1 MISIETQRR
10 ILAIVM
16 ESIGVENPEYIDD
29 VASSITRTI
38 CNLIEKNEKFPEKTE
53 FLRKC
58 MRISTRFFQFNKV
71 NKNTFFSDLYER
83 LKFAEIEFHT
93 SSIQEPVEWD
103 NLLEES
109 GLASEIQQKILLE
122 LKTLRKE
129 YNEGFIDI
137 MKSLLGIKTKI
148 AVSGSELQ
156 NLQTK
161 LESLVLILK
170 IDEKDK
176 QGFVSRLRKWG
187 TEVGLGVVGNFLY
200 DILKLIS
207 AGG

>member
-1 MISIETQRR
+1 MISIETRRR
-10 ILAIVM
+10 ILATVL
-16 ESIGVENPEYIDD
+16 ESIKVENPEYIDD
-29 VASSITRTI
+29 VASSVTKTI
-38 CNLIEKNEKFPEKTE
+38 CNMIERNEKLPDKTE
-53 FLRKC
+53 FVRKC
-58 MRISTRFFQFNKV
+58 IRISTRFFQFNKV
-71 NKNTFFSDLYER
+71 DRKEFFIDLYER
-83 LKFAEIEFHT
+83 LKFAELEFHT
-93 SSIQEPVEWD
+93 SSIQEPVEWV

-109 GLASEIQQKILLE
+109 GLTSEIQQKILLE
-122 LKTLRKE
+122 LKTLKKE

-187 TEVGLGVVGNFLY
+187 SEVGLGVVGNFLY